1 MNGSA
6 PIDGWLEAADAREVR
21 RYHRD
26 PDSPSMAPTIW
37 IDHGLPITG
46 EPALLK
52 RRRRVP
58 RSAAL
63 IEWKGLQK
71 AGWRR
76 VGPQW

>member
-1 MNGSA
+1 MA
-6 PIDGWLEAADAREVR
+6 EGWLRTPDGREVR
-21 RYHRD
+21 RYHRN
-26 PDSPSMAPTIW
+26 PTSSWRRPEIW
-37 IDHGLPITG
+37 IDHGLPIAG
-46 EPALLK
+46 EPGLLN

-76 VGPQW
+76 VPPQL

>member
-1 MNGSA
+1 MHE
-6 PIDGWLEAADAREVR
+6 GWLEAPDCREVR

-26 PDSPSMAPTIW
+26 PESPSRAPTIL
-37 IDHGLPITG
+37 IDHGLPIPG

-63 IEWKGLQK
+63 IEWRGLQK

>member
-1 MNGSA
+1 MQ
-6 PIDGWLEAADAREVR
+6 DGWLEAPDAREVR

-26 PDSPSMAPTIW
+26 PESPGRNPTIW
-37 IDHGLPITG
+37 IDSGLPIPG

-58 RSAAL
+58 RDAAL

-76 VGPQW
+76 VPAQW